1 MRNSLISIVVPVYN
15 IEIYISECIESIR
28 NQTYQNLQII
38 LVDDGSTDQSGIIC
52 DDYALK
58 DSRIEVLH
66 QQNKGPVAA
75 RKNGLDKAKGKYVGF
90 VDGDDY
96 IEPDMYEMLI
106 YEIEESEAD
115 FVHSGY
121 WEGNVKKIIFSNE
134 IINLQNDRAV
144 IFEKVVLE
152 NLITPSNWSKLFSA
166 ELIKRAYD
174 SLEDNC
180 ILGEDL
186 LALCICIL
194 ECNKI
199 AIIDGCYY
207 HYRLREGSLSHKND
221 IRDLKK
227 VYKLYEEL
235 CNILSYHELCKEL
248 EAVMDKF
255 LWNNVMNYM
264 ARINQNDF
272 QIARFYFKDVEKL
285 CNKRIV
291 IYGAGA
297 VGRDYYAQICR
308 YSDCE
313 VAAWIDTYPE
323 RYQYEHINLY
333 EVGILDLIEF
343 DILIIAVLRKTVA
356 DDIWSKLI
364 ERGIDK
370 EKIYWIKPE
379 RWGIE

>member
-1 MRNSLISIVVPVYN
+1 MKNILISIIVPVFN
-15 IEIYISECIESIR
+15 IETYISECIESIQK
-28 NQTYQNLQII
+28 QTYRNLQII
-38 LVDDGSTDQSGIIC
+38 LVDDGSTDRSGIMC
-52 DDYALK
+52 DNYALK

-66 QQNKGPVAA
+66 QRNKGPVAA

-106 YEIEESEAD
+106 HEIEKSKAD

-121 WEGNVKKIIFSNE
+121 WEGNAKKIIFSNE
-134 IINLQNDRAV
+134 IINLQNNKAA
-144 IFEKVVLE
+144 IFEKVVLKSF
-152 NLITPSNWSKLFSA
+152 ITPSNWSKLYSV
-166 ELIKRAYD
+166 ELIKKAYD
-174 SLEDNC
+174 SLKDDC

-199 AIIDGCYY
+199 SIIGGCYY
-207 HYRLREGSLSHKND
+207 HYRVREGSLSHKND

-227 VYKLYEEL
+227 VYKIYEEL
-235 CNILSYHELCKEL
+235 CNILECYGLHKEL
-248 EAVMDKF
+248 ESVMDKF
-255 LWNNVMNYM
+255 LWNNVMTYM

-272 QIARFYFKDVEKL
+272 QIAKFYFKDVEKL
-285 CNKRIV
+285 CDKKVV

-313 VAAWIDTYPE
+313 VAVWVDSYPE
-323 RYQYEHINLY
+323 RYQYKHINLY
-333 EVGILDLIEF
+333 GMDVLDSIKF
-343 DILIIAVLRKTVA
+343 DILIIAVLRETVA
-356 DDIWSKLI
+356 DDICNELI
-364 ERGIDK
+364 KRGINE
-370 EKIYWIKPE
+370 EKIYWSEPE